1 MGIGIVYVDQR
12 VGSLINDEPD
22 VRWLDKH
29 DDRGGGNFT
38 KCENA
43 RRGWANCTGGMQALA
58 H

>member
-22 VRWLDKH
+22 VRWLEKH
-29 DDRGGGNFT
+29 DDRGGNFT

-43 RRGWANCTGGMQALA
+43 RREWANCTGGMQALA